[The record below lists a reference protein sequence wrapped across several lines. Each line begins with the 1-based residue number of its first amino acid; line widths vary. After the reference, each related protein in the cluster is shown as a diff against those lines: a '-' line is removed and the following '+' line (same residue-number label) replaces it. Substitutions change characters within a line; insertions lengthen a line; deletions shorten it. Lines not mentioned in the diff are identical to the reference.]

1 MNCSELSLEINEA
14 LFIPLVCSRIPAIN
28 VPRAPWQIYV
38 WSQKSGGEMF
48 RMISSF
54 WNLLFLETVDLP
66 WVEVGGLLCMRERK
80 RNGSG
85 TIRLGDT
92 TVVQSPFPSCPPKTL
107 YSWLGLNDGLLKNKT
122 GCHWLSPS
130 HESRPWA
137 FPDSVAWITHIAPS
151 TVSFPVGSSLAG
163 MEECIGVPILH
174 GLVWNG

>member
-1 MNCSELSLEINEA
+1 MNCSELSLEINKA

-38 WSQKSGGEMF
+38 WAQKSGGEIF

-66 WVEVGGLLCMRERK
+66 WVEVGGLLCMREKK

-92 TVVQSPFPSCPPKTL
+92 TTVQSPFHSCPPKTF

-122 GCHWLSPS
+122 GCHWLSLS

-137 FPDSVAWITHIAPS
+137 LPGLPTLLQVQFLSQW
-151 TVSFPVGSSLAG
+151 
-163 MEECIGVPILH
+163 GVLLLGWKNALGYPFFH
-174 GLVWNG
+174 GLVWND